1 MLGNGSKRMKSE
13 SQKNITVAIDS
24 QISAKASGGTET
36 ALLSLLLA
44 LGESKIRD
52 RFVLLGLKGYDQELV
67 PFMGA
72 NMEKFVWPAS
82 YRWYDPLAEKTV
94 GMKPRWQKLQAA
106 LGPLGNIVPK
116 IYRYYAHNTVLTPKV
131 QRIARRVGPLRF
143 MVAPAYRLYRGVR
156 DEAARPMFVARADN
170 ILKARGVEAIHF
182 PYPLHFETSLPYV
195 YEPWGLP
202 HHHQPECFRP
212 GEAEWMDELF
222 GKGCRHA
229 AMVVTATRWVKQDIV
244 SKYGI
249 APERIAV
256 IPRMPRFDHAERF
269 MDKATALAGLPE
281 SFALFPSAT
290 WITKNHIRLIRAIAK
305 LRDEHGI
312 TLNLVCTGRTN
323 TPESE
328 QIKKEIALNKLENQV
343 LFLGVVSVERL
354 NTLYKSAK
362 FLVHPSI
369 FEGLGLPLLEAFH
382 NGLPVL
388 ASTAACIPEVVGDA
402 ALLFDPFDE
411 TDIMLALLKA
421 VQNPAMLDDLSI
433 KGTRRIQHDF
443 PGPDKIASMFYT
455 VYRHAAKAS
464 LNVEQKALLDE
475 MLT

>member
-1 MLGNGSKRMKSE
+1 MKSE
-13 SQKNITVAIDS
+13 DQRLITVAIDS
-24 QISAKASGGTET
+24 QVSAKASGGTET

-44 LGESKIRD
+44 LGVSKIRD
-52 RFVLLGLKGYDQELV
+52 RFVLLGLKGYDHELT
-67 PFMGA
+67 PFIGA
-72 NMEKFVWPAS
+72 NTEKFVWPAS
-82 YRWYDPLAEKTV
+82 YRWYDPAIERTV

-106 LGPLGNIVPK
+106 LGPVGGIILKV
-116 IYRYYAHNTVLTPKV
+116 YRYYAHSTPLTPKV
-131 QRIARRVGPLRF
+131 QRLAQRAGPLRF
-143 MVAPAYRLYRGVR
+143 MVAPAYRLYRGLK
-156 DEAARPMFVARADN
+156 DEAVRPMVAARADT
-170 ILKARGVEAIHF
+170 ILQSKGVEVVHF
-182 PYPLHFETSLPYV
+182 PYPLHFKTSLPFI

-222 GKGCRHA
+222 SKGCRQA

-256 IPRMPRFDHAERF
+256 IPRMPRFDHAGRF

-290 WITKNHIRLIRAIAK
+290 WVTKNHIRLIRAIAK
-305 LRDEHGI
+305 LRDEHGLS
-312 TLNLVCTGRTN
+312 LNLVCTGRTN
-323 TPESE
+323 TPESK
-328 QIKKEIALNKLENQV
+328 QIEKEIALHKLENQV
-343 LFLGVVSVERL
+343 FFLGVVAVERL
-354 NTLYKSAK
+354 NSLYKSAK

-369 FEGLGLPLLEAFH
+369 FEGLGLPLLEAFY

-411 TDIMLALLKA
+411 DDIMRALLQA
-421 VQNPAMLDDLSI
+421 VKCPALLDELRI
-433 KGTRRIQHDF
+433 KGTYRIEHGF
-443 PGPDKIASMFYT
+443 PTPDKIAQMFYT
-455 VYRHAAKAS
+455 VYRHAAKAP
-464 LNVEQKALLDE
+464 LNIEQKALLNE
-475 MLT
+475 MLN

>member
-1 MLGNGSKRMKSE
+1 MKSE
-13 SQKNITVAIDS
+13 SQKTITVAIDS

-44 LGESKIRD
+44 LGTSKIRD

-82 YRWYDPLAEKTV
+82 YRWYDPAAEKIV

-106 LGPLGNIVPK
+106 LGAFGGIVPQV
-116 IYRYYAHNTVLTPKV
+116 YRYYAHSTPLTPKV
-131 QRIARRVGPLRF
+131 QRLARRAGPLRF

-156 DEAARPMFVARADN
+156 DEAARPMVAARADN
-170 ILKARGVEAIHF
+170 ILKSKGVEVVHF
-182 PYPLHFETSLPYV
+182 PYPLHFQTSLPFV

-212 GEAEWMDELF
+212 GEVAWMDELF
-222 GKGCRHA
+222 GKGCRQA
-229 AMVVTATRWVKQDIV
+229 SMVVTATRWVKQDIV

-269 MDKATALAGLPE
+269 MDKAEALAGLPA

-290 WITKNHIRLIRAIAK
+290 WTTKNHVRLIRAIAQ
-305 LRDEHGI
+305 LRDRHGVAL
-312 TLNLVCTGRTN
+312 TLVCTGRTN
-323 TPESE
+323 TPEFK
-328 QIKKEIALNKLENQV
+328 QIKQEIALHKLENQV
-343 LFLGVVSVERL
+343 TFLGVVPVERL
-354 NTLYKSAK
+354 NTLYKSAQ

-388 ASTAACIPEVVGDA
+388 ASTAACIPETVGDA

-411 TDIMLALLKA
+411 ADITRALLQA
-421 VQNPAMLDDLSI
+421 VQNPAMLDDLRI
-433 KGTRRIQHDF
+433 KGTQRIEHGF
-443 PGPDKIASMFYT
+443 PTPDKIARMFYT
-455 VYRHAAKAS
+455 VYRHAAKAP
-464 LNVEQKALLDE
+464 LNLEQKALLSE
-475 MLT
+475 MLS

>member
-1 MLGNGSKRMKSE
+1 MKSE
-13 SQKNITVAIDS
+13 NQKPITVAIDS
-24 QISAKASGGTET
+24 QVSAKASGGTET

-44 LGESKIRD
+44 LGASKIRD
-52 RFVLLGLKGYDQELV
+52 RFVLLGLKGHDHELA

-82 YRWYDPLAEKTV
+82 YRWYDPAAERTV

-106 LGPLGNIVPK
+106 LGPLGGIIPK
-116 IYRYYAHNTVLTPKV
+116 VYRYYAHSTPLTPKV
-131 QRIARRVGPLRF
+131 QRLARRAGPLRF

-156 DEAARPMFVARADN
+156 DEAARPMVAARADN
-170 ILKARGVEAIHF
+170 ILQSKGVEVVHF
-182 PYPLHFETSLPYV
+182 PYPLHFETSLPFI

-222 GKGCRHA
+222 GKGCRQA

-269 MDKATALAGLPE
+269 MDKATALTGLPE

-290 WITKNHIRLIRAIAK
+290 WVTKNHIRLIRAIAK
-305 LRDEHGI
+305 LRDDHGVS
-312 TLNLVCTGRTN
+312 LNLVCTGRTN
-323 TPESE
+323 TPESK
-328 QIKKEIALNKLENQV
+328 QIEKEIALHKLENQV
-343 LFLGVVSVERL
+343 LFLGVVAVERL

-402 ALLFDPFDE
+402 ALLFDPFNED
-411 TDIMLALLKA
+411 DITRALLQA
-421 VQNPAMLDDLSI
+421 VKSPPLLDELRL
-433 KGTRRIQHDF
+433 KGTQRIEHGF
-443 PGPDKIASMFYT
+443 PTTDTISQMFYT
-455 VYRHAAKAS
+455 VYRHAANVP
-464 LNVEQKALLDE
+464 LNFEQKALLNE
-475 MLT
+475 MLS

>member
-1 MLGNGSKRMKSE
+1 MKSE
-13 SQKNITVAIDS
+13 SQKCITVAIDS

-44 LGESKIRD
+44 LGAPKIRD
-52 RFVLLGLKGYDQELV
+52 RFVLLGLKGYDQELT

-72 NMEKFVWPAS
+72 NMEKLVWPAS
-82 YRWYDPLAEKTV
+82 YRWYDPATEKPV
-94 GMKPRWQKLQAA
+94 GMKPRWQSLQS
-106 LGPLGNIVPK
+106 LLEPLGGIVP
-116 IYRYYAHNTVLTPKV
+116 ILYRYYAFNTPLTPKA
-131 QRIARRVGPLRF
+131 QRLAKRLGPMKF

-156 DEAARPMFVARADN
+156 DEAARPMVAARADK
-170 ILKARGVEAIHF
+170 ILKSKGVSAVHF

-222 GKGCRHA
+222 GRGCRKA
-229 AMVVTATRWVKQDIV
+229 SMVVTATRWVKQDIIA
-244 SKYGI
+244 KYGI

-256 IPRMPRFDHAERF
+256 IPRMPRFDHADRF
-269 MDKATALAGLPE
+269 MDRAEALAGLPE

-290 WITKNHIRLIRAIAK
+290 WVTKNHIRLIRAIAK

-312 TLNLVCTGRTN
+312 LLNLVCTGRTK
-323 TPESE
+323 TPDLYYA
-328 QIKKEIALNKLENQV
+328 QKIRPEIERLNLANQV
-343 LFLGVVSVERL
+343 QFLGVVPVERL
-354 NTLYKSAK
+354 NTLYKSAQ
-362 FLVHPSI
+362 FLVHPST

-402 ALLFDPFDE
+402 ALLFDPLDE
-411 TDIMLALLKA
+411 VDITRALLDA
-421 VQNPAMLDDLSI
+421 VRNPEMLDDLRI
-433 KGTRRIQHDF
+433 KGTHRIEYAF
-443 PGPDKIASMFYT
+443 PSPDKIANMFDT
-455 VYRHAAKAS
+455 IYRQAAKAPLS
-464 LNVEQKALLDE
+464 DDQKALLDE
-475 MLT
+475 MLR

>member
-1 MLGNGSKRMKSE
+1 MKSE
-13 SQKNITVAIDS
+13 NQKPITVAIDS
-24 QISAKASGGTET
+24 QVSANASGGTET

-44 LGESKIRD
+44 LGTSDLRD
-52 RFVLLGLKGYDQELV
+52 RFVLLGLKGYDHELT

-72 NMEKFVWPAS
+72 NMEKFIWPAS
-82 YRWYDPLAEKTV
+82 YRWYDPATERTA
-94 GMKPRWQKLQAA
+94 GMKPRWQRLQAM
-106 LGPLGNIVPK
+106 LGPLGSVVPM
-116 IYRYYAHNTVLTPKV
+116 IYGYYASDTPLTPKA
-131 QRIARRVGPLRF
+131 QRLVKKLGPLKF
-143 MVAPAYRLYRGVR
+143 MAAPAYRLYRGVR
-156 DEAARPMFVARADN
+156 DEAARPMVAARADK
-170 ILKARGVEAIHF
+170 ILKSTGVSVVHF

-222 GKGCRHA
+222 GRGCRKA
-229 AMVVTATRWVKQDIV
+229 SMVVTATRWVKQDIIA
-244 SKYGI
+244 KYGI

-256 IPRMPRFDHAERF
+256 IPRLPRFDHAERF
-269 MDKATALAGLPE
+269 MDKETALAGLPE
-281 SFALFPSAT
+281 TFALFPSAT
-290 WITKNHIRLIRAIAK
+290 WVTKNHIRLIRAIAK
-305 LRDEHGI
+305 LRDEHGVS
-312 TLNLVCTGRTN
+312 LNLVCTGRTN
-323 TPESE
+323 TPESP
-328 QIKKEIALNKLENQV
+328 QIMREIAKHNLESQV
-343 LFLGVVSVERL
+343 RFLGVVSVEHL

-411 TDIMLALLKA
+411 ADITRALLKA
-421 VQNPAMLDDLSI
+421 VRNPEMLDDLRN
-433 KGTRRIQHDF
+433 KGTHRIEHGF
-443 PGPDKIASMFYT
+443 PSPDKIAKMFDT

-464 LNVEQKALLDE
+464 LNDEQQALLDE
-475 MLT
+475 MLK